1 MKYLFFDIDGTLAV
15 GVPGQGQYIPES
27 TREALRRLREAG
39 HFLSIATGR
48 AHAMAV
54 GYMRDLG
61 FENMVSDGGY
71 GVTIGGRLERL
82 RPLPR
87 EKCLAL
93 IDECTAKELAWA
105 VQTDDSD
112 TRLAPDDRFYE
123 LTHDTYMATK
133 TIPGLD
139 AHTFP
144 DIYKIYIAARS
155 DAELDCLSSLNA
167 LPWCRYHA
175 TYIFVEPA
183 DKAWGIREMV
193 AQTGGDTKD
202 VIVFGDGVNDL
213 SMFVPEWTSV
223 AMGNAAEALKRRAT
237 FITADAADGGI
248 YKACERLGLFE
259 RRN

>member
-1 MKYLFFDIDGTLAV
+1 MIT
-15 GVPGQGQYIPES
+15 
-27 TREALRRLREAG
+27 
-39 HFLSIATGR
+39 
-48 AHAMAV
+48 
-54 GYMRDLG
+54 
-61 FENMVSDGGY
+61 
-71 GVTIGGRLERL
+71 
-82 RPLPR
+82 
-87 EKCLAL
+87 KCLAL

-123 LTHDTYMATK
+123 LTHDAYMATK

-193 AQTGGDTKD
+193 AKMGGDTKD

-237 FITADAADGGI
+237 LVTADAADDGI
-248 YKACERLGLFE
+248 YRACERLGLF
-259 RRN
+259 N